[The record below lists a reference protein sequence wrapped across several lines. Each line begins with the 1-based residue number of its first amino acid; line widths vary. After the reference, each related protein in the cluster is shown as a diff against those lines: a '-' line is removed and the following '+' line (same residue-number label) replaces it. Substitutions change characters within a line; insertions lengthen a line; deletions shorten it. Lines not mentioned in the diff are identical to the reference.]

1 MTVPIRFDNRVAIVT
16 GAGGGL
22 GRTYAIEL
30 AARGAAVVVN
40 DLGGSF
46 DGQGSSSSMADQV
59 VAEIT
64 ATGGRSVAS
73 YDSVAT
79 SAGGEAIVKTAL
91 DAYGRVDVLISN
103 AGTLR
108 NASIDELPDATLDAM
123 IDVHLK
129 GGFNV
134 SRPALR
140 QMKKQGYGRI
150 VLASS
155 AAGVFGNEQQA
166 AYGAAKAGLIGLMN
180 ILSLEGAAH
189 GVKANALL
197 PTAMSRMSAAMDE
210 KLLQAAGALYVALG
224 DKLGNTADPSFVM
237 PLVVYLFSEAC
248 DSTHSIY
255 SASLGRYARV
265 FLNVGAGWIGPRAAP
280 PSVEDLAEHWAQVCD
295 KRGAEEVGSLMG
307 EFELIA
313 RQLKTR
319 LALA

>member
-1 MTVPIRFDNRVAIVT
+1 MTTAIRFDNRVAIVT

-30 AARGAAVVVN
+30 AGRGAAVVVN

-46 DGQGSSSSMADQV
+46 DGKGSSTSMADKV
-59 VAEIT
+59 VADIK
-64 ATGGRSVAS
+64 AAGGKAVAS
-73 YDSVAT
+73 YDSVST

-91 DAYGRVDVLISN
+91 DAFGRVDVLISN

-108 NASIDELPDATLDAM
+108 NAPIDDLPDETLDAM
-123 IDVHLK
+123 IEVHLK

-134 SRPALR
+134 SRPAFR
-140 QMKKQGYGRI
+140 QMKQQGYGRI

-155 AAGVFGNEQQA
+155 AAGMLGNHQQA
-166 AYGAAKAGLIGLMN
+166 AYGAAKAGLVGLMN
-180 ILSLEGAAH
+180 TLSLEGAEF
-189 GVKANALL
+189 GIKANALL

-210 KLLQAAGALYVALG
+210 KLLHAAGALYAALG

-237 PLVVYLFSEAC
+237 PLVIYLCSEAC

-255 SASLGRYARV
+255 SASLGRFARV
-265 FLNVGAGWIGPRAAP
+265 FLNVGGGWIGPRDVPA
-280 PSVEDLAEHWAQVCD
+280 SVEDVAAHWAEICEKQ
-295 KRGAEEVGSLMG
+295 GAEEVGSLMG

-313 RQLKTR
+313 RRLKG
-319 LALA
+319 A

>member
-1 MTVPIRFDNRVAIVT
+1 M
-16 GAGGGL
+16 
-22 GRTYAIEL
+22 
-30 AARGAAVVVN
+30 
-40 DLGGSF
+40 
-46 DGQGSSSSMADQV
+46 
-59 VAEIT
+59 AEIT
-64 ATGGRSVAS
+64 AAGGKAVAS

-91 DAYGRVDVLISN
+91 DAYGRVDVLVSN

-108 NASIDELPDATLDAM
+108 NAPIDVLPDATLDAM

-134 SRPALR
+134 SRPAFR

-155 AAGVFGNEQQA
+155 AAGVFGNHEQA

-180 ILSLEGAAH
+180 ILSLEGAEF

-197 PTAMSRMSAAMDE
+197 PTAMSRMSAGMNERA
-210 KLLQAAGALYVALG
+210 LQEFGALYGALG

-237 PLVVYLFSEAC
+237 PLVVYLCSEAC

-255 SASLGRYARV
+255 SASLGRFARV
-265 FLNVGAGWIGPRAAP
+265 FLNVGAGWVGPRASP
-280 PSVEDLAEHWAQVCD
+280 PSVEDLAEHWLQVCD
-295 KRGAEEVGSLMG
+295 KQGAEEVGSLMG

-313 RQLKTR
+313 GQLKTP
-319 LALA
+319 